1 MNIFFSGI
9 GGVAI
14 GPLAQIAADAG
25 YQVQGSDMHES
36 LMTRELR
43 ERHIA
48 VSIGQDGRFLQH
60 QHDQQP
66 IDWFVHTAALPDD
79 HPELELAKQLGI
91 KTAKRDELLARII
104 SDKQLTLIAVAGT
117 HGKTTTSG
125 MLVWTLQQLGIP
137 VSYSV
142 GSTMSFGPSGAF
154 VPGSTYFVYECD
166 EFDRNFLHF
175 SPQLS
180 LLTSLGYDHPDTYPT
195 ESDYRSAFSQFFD
208 QSQQLIAWQHD
219 VVAIP
224 TPESSWLLQDTETIA
239 ITLPGEHNRR
249 NASLVLKAIE
259 YLEGDVTGAHVAL
272 EQFPGTGRRFEKLA
286 DNLYSDYGH
295 HPVEIAATLQMA
307 REISEKVVL
316 VYQPHQ
322 NIRQHEIKEE
332 YTDCFK
338 AADHI
343 FWLPTYLSREDP
355 SLPILTP
362 EQLTAN
368 ITNSSLITISEL
380 DEQLWK
386 EIQTA
391 RQSGALVLGMGAC
404 SIDEWL
410 RQQLSIS
417 TSHRL

>member
-1 MNIFFSGI
+1 ME
-9 GGVAI
+9 
-14 GPLAQIAADAG
+14 AG
-25 YQVQGSDMHES
+25 
-36 LMTRELR
+36 
-43 ERHIA
+43 A
-48 VSIGQDGRFLQH
+48 
-60 QHDQQP
+60 
-66 IDWFVHTAALPDD
+66 
-79 HPELELAKQLGI
+79 
-91 KTAKRDELLARII
+91 
-104 SDKQLTLIAVAGT
+104 
-117 HGKTTTSG
+117 
-125 MLVWTLQQLGIP
+125 
-137 VSYSV
+137 
-142 GSTMSFGPSGAF
+142 
-154 VPGSTYFVYECD
+154 
-166 EFDRNFLHF
+166 
-175 SPQLS
+175 
-180 LLTSLGYDHPDTYPT
+180 
-195 ESDYRSAFSQFFD
+195 
-208 QSQQLIAWQHD
+208 
-219 VVAIP
+219 
-224 TPESSWLLQDTETIA
+224 
-239 ITLPGEHNRR
+239 
-249 NASLVLKAIE
+249 
-259 YLEGDVTGAHVAL
+259 TGAHTAL

-368 ITNSSLITISEL
+368 ITNSSSITISEL

-391 RQSGALVLGMGAC
+391 RQSGALVLGMGAG